1 MVTVFKLQGTE
12 LGDGKGCTCH
22 SGIKG
27 VGPQAR
33 CPPEARGE
41 EESKTTAGLA
51 PRGPGEW
58 GCQLLVQQNFW
69 SPLCKALVLHSEK
82 ERDGEQVTC
91 KSLNTPAAKGSLEE
105 KSSWSPVGGLKQD
118 L

>member
-33 CPPEARGE
+33 CLPEAQGE

-58 GCQLLVQQNFW
+58 GASYSFSRTSGAPCVRRCA
-69 SPLCKALVLHSEK
+69 PLGGG
-82 ERDGEQVTC
+82 ER
-91 KSLNTPAAKGSLEE
+91 
-105 KSSWSPVGGLKQD
+105 W
-118 L
+118 